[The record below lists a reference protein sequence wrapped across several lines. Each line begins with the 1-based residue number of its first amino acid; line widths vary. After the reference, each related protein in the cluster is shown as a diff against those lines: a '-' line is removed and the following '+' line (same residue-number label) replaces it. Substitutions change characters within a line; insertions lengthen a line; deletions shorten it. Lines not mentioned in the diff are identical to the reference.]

1 MVLSFVGG
9 SKTRWRH
16 LSPYYVP
23 TETEN
28 TMVPVRSTS
37 LLRTSPNRHGGH
49 HHPTHRLI
57 FCSAFIAALGLTAI
71 YLFSPRQHEQQEQQH
86 QLGVASL
93 RGASGLGQPKQSF
106 LDITMKYDE
115 RGGGGGGGRDS
126 ITSSSNEFTVLK
138 DKDELDLEELD
149 PLKITQ
155 GYVTYNG
162 NRNLS
167 YYHCGPLPSS
177 SSPQSI
183 SSLTELV
190 LLHGSAFTKEHWK
203 SSGILDR
210 FCEINNTED
219 EGNLS
224 ILALDLPVSA
234 DATELGYAFDALV
247 KDKILTGRPAT
258 FVTPSASGYAIVSL
272 GEEMTKS
279 SSSSSSSSSMKE
291 EKENMMI
298 SSQSKNNLTTMVKAW
313 IPVASF
319 AVLSASDD
327 TLLQFTNTPIL
338 AIHGDKDL
346 KGKKVTERLKDTN
359 KDNVNGLELEGR
371 HPVYLDS
378 PEEFVR
384 EVMQFLDE
392 KGL

>member
-1 MVLSFVGG
+1 
-9 SKTRWRH
+9 
-16 LSPYYVP
+16 
-23 TETEN
+23 
-28 TMVPVRSTS
+28 MVPIRSTS
-37 LLRTSPNRHGGH
+37 LLNHHGGH

-86 QLGVASL
+86 PLGVASL
-93 RGASGLGQPKQSF
+93 RGASGLGQPNQSF
-106 LDITMKYDE
+106 LGIAMKYDE
-115 RGGGGGGGRDS
+115 RGGKDSGSGYVSGRTND
-126 ITSSSNEFTVLK
+126 FTVLK
-138 DKDELDLEELD
+138 NKDELDLEESD

-155 GYVTYNG
+155 GSVTYNG
-162 NRNLS
+162 NHNLS

-177 SSPQSI
+177 SSPQSTL
-183 SSLTELV
+183 SALTELV

-203 SSGILDR
+203 SSGILDM

-234 DATELGYAFDALV
+234 DATELGCAFDALV
-247 KDKILTGRPAT
+247 KDKMLTGLPVT

-272 GEEMTKS
+272 GEEMTKV
-279 SSSSSSSSSMKE
+279 SSSSSSMKE
-291 EKENMMI
+291 EKEDTMI
-298 SSQSKNNLTTMVKAW
+298 SSQNNNNLVTMVKAW

-327 TLLQFTNTPIL
+327 TLMQFTHANIPIL

-359 KDNVNGLELEGR
+359 RNNVNGVELEGR

-378 PEEFVR
+378 PEEFAR

-392 KGL
+392 MGL